1 MINKDN
7 LKKHLRLASSV
18 QDEINKLDLFEVN
31 EWLNEL
37 SGQNIPDKIVA
48 GFLYTG
54 GSNYEYLTS
63 AYLSNRGYKN
73 ILQ

>member
-1 MINKDN
+1 MITQDN
-7 LKKHLRLASSV
+7 LKKHLRLATSI
-18 QDEINKLDLFEVN
+18 QDEINKLDIFELN
-31 EWLNEL
+31 NWLNEL
-37 SGQNIPDKIVA
+37 TKQNIPSKIVTD
-48 GFLYTG
+48 FIYTG